1 MTSIHMP
8 SGKIITPDALFVR
21 HRYAR
26 NNFDVETPTSQLE
39 GLYKMVVRRADGSV
53 KQETEWFKNLVTDAG
68 LDRWMSGQAYLTYD
82 SSGQFKVGTGTAA
95 PAANQ
100 NSLVQQVAASNGSAS
115 GGGIVAATAAPWWGG
130 YRWAARFNAGSLN
143 GQALTEVGIGWDST
157 GCFSRALITP
167 DGVNPGAITVL
178 ADETLDV
185 IYELRVFPNT
195 ADATGTIVLAGNN
208 YNFVC
213 RPAEMGS
220 TSGISFSGSVGN
232 GGYFDNNFG
241 VNHYVAIVWQTGTLG
256 GVNGQPSGSGASSSS
271 YSTTVAAY
279 SNGSFQ
285 RQHSAT
291 FGLTNVNTPNGD
303 IALMQLYIARVGA
316 YQYQFTP
323 AIPKGPSKTLRL
335 DFNTTLARRP

>member
-68 LDRWMSGQAYLTYD
+68 LDRWMGGQAYL
-82 SSGQFKVGTGTAA
+82 GGNLFKVGTGTAA

-100 NSLVQQVAASNGSAS
+100 NSLVQQVAASNGSADGNTYVVS
-115 GGGIVAATAAPWWGG
+115 TAAPWWGG

-157 GCFSRALITP
+157 ACFSRALITP

-185 IYELRVFPNT
+185 IYELRVFPNA

-213 RPAEMGS
+213 RPAYMGS
-220 TSGISFSGSVGN
+220 TSGVSFAGSVVN
-232 GGYFDNNFG
+232 GAYSNDNFG
-241 VNHYVAIVWQTGTLG
+241 MPYYTGNVWQSGTLG
-256 GVNGQPSGSGASSSS
+256 GVTSAPSGSGASSSS

-291 FGLTNVNTPNGD
+291 FGLTDANTPNGD
-303 IALMQLYIARVGA
+303 IALMQLYIKRVGA